1 MYIPLRFR
9 ASTWRATP
17 SICVRTR
24 VPPPPSFATLRQA
37 VREEK
42 LQLEEEKRML
52 VEQIRAQEEMDSVN
66 KAEILSLENQLLDA
80 KQVSLE

>member
-1 MYIPLRFR
+1 MF
-9 ASTWRATP
+9 
-17 SICVRTR
+17 
-24 VPPPPSFATLRQA
+24 RQA

-52 VEQIRAQEEMDSVN
+52 AEQLRAQEEMDSLN
-66 KAEILSLENQLLDA
+66 KTEILSLENQLLDA